1 MNAPWNALRPGAMLN
16 RRNQVEEF
24 LAWQPSAIAYRGSD
38 LIPGRTVAL
47 HEQIGETGWTERI
60 VLVLSCK

>member
-38 LIPGRTVAL
+38 LIPG
-47 HEQIGETGWTERI
+47 
-60 VLVLSCK
+60 